1 MLRDAWCANTWW
13 RSKGRE
19 MVTRPLTAVQL
30 QAALEQANKDASALR
45 RSLATEQAAQQT
57 TQSALKSA
65 QQALSAAQDQAAA
78 TEATASKKLTEAVD
92 LVSRLKLAATA
103 ASDRELKA
111 SREADALREQNASL
125 LERLHAS
132 EEPGGGNLDAQ
143 LKLLKGQID
152 GLLTENQ
159 RLAQQRD
166 TAQADNST
174 LFQRLEQS
182 AAREKEA
189 LAAARQAAAAESLA
203 QLKAAQENA
212 RLGASRIAAL
222 TAQLSASG
230 KLEVLAPEQVG
241 HLMGGFLQ
249 QLETGMPTLRLAEG
263 ELKLKLGLARSDKQE
278 GFVILPP
285 DAGAELSS
293 SLHEISL
300 RFDRGGATVLKTDP
314 Q

>member
-1 MLRDAWCANTWW
+1 
-13 RSKGRE
+13 
-19 MVTRPLTAVQL
+19 MVTRPLTVAQL
-30 QAALEQANKDASALR
+30 QAALAQASKEASALR
-45 RSLATEQAAQQT
+45 RSLETEQAAHQT

-65 QQALSAAQDQAAA
+65 QQALSAAQDQAAT
-78 TEATASKKLTEAVD
+78 TEATASKKLLEAAD
-92 LVSRLKLAATA
+92 MVSRLKLAATA

-111 SREADALREQNASL
+111 GREADALRQQNADL
-125 LERLHAS
+125 LERLRA
-132 EEPGGGNLDAQ
+132 PQVPRGDTDAQ
-143 LKLLKGQID
+143 LKLVQEQLA

-166 TAQADNST
+166 TAQADNGT
-174 LFQRLEQS
+174 LLQRLEQN

-189 LAAARQAAAAESLA
+189 LAAARQAAAAELQA

-212 RLGASRIAAL
+212 RLGAARIAAL
-222 TAQLSASG
+222 TAQLNTSG
-230 KLEVLAPEQVG
+230 KLEVLAPEQIG
-241 HLMGGFLQ
+241 HLMGGFLH
-249 QLETGMPTLRLAEG
+249 QLESGMPTLRLAEG

-285 DAGAELSS
+285 NAGAELSS

-300 RFDRGGATVLKTDP
+300 RFDRGGTPVLKTDA

>member
-1 MLRDAWCANTWW
+1 MAT
-13 RSKGRE
+13 K
-19 MVTRPLTAVQL
+19 PLTGAQL
-30 QAALEQANKDASALR
+30 QTALTQANKEASALR
-45 RSLATEQAAQQT
+45 LSLATEQAAQQK
-57 TQSALKSA
+57 TQSALNSVRE
-65 QQALSAAQDQAAA
+65 ALLAAQNQAAA
-78 TEATASKKLTEAVD
+78 TEATASKQLTEAAD

-111 SREADALREQNASL
+111 SREAEALRQENADL
-125 LERLHAS
+125 LARLREPEA
-132 EEPGGGNLDAQ
+132 PGGDLEAQ
-143 LKLLKGQID
+143 VKLLKGQID

-174 LFQRLEQS
+174 LFQRLDQS

-189 LAAARQAAAAESLA
+189 VAAARQAAAAESLA
-203 QLKAAQENA
+203 QLKVAEENL

-222 TAQLSASG
+222 SAQLNASG

-241 HLMGGFLQ
+241 HLMGGFLH

-263 ELKLKLGLARSDKQE
+263 ELKLKLGLARSEKQE

-285 DAGAELSS
+285 NAGAELRSS
-293 SLHEISL
+293 VHEISL
-300 RFDRGGATVLKTDP
+300 RFDRSGATVLKTEA